1 MRHHHHTAAAIVLAL
16 ASVAT
21 AATASAAGGLGISPA
36 IVEAVAAP
44 GHAGIV
50 TVSNTTSVA
59 MRVTVRARPWIQP
72 RSGIATPDRR
82 HTLGRVRVGP
92 PSFTLPAGQRRA
104 IDVSLLRAPA
114 GGSLYGNL
122 EIVGA
127 PQGAPPRGAIRTRYR
142 LIAALRLDPAAAKR
156 LLKVQ
161 VGRLRARGTTVLM
174 ALRNSG
180 NTVMPIT
187 GSVRITGGAG
197 TVRTT
202 LAEARILPGATV
214 DVSLRS
220 GKLLA
225 GRYVADMTLRQGGR
239 SVATAKRVFRVR

>member
-1 MRHHHHTAAAIVLAL
+1 LAL
-16 ASVAT
+16 FTREAVRHSRL
-21 AATASAAGGLGISPA
+21 SGRGGPARWSPT
-36 IVEAVAAP
+36 AVAAP
-44 GHAGIV
+44 GHAGTV

-59 MRVTVRARPWIQP
+59 
-72 RSGIATPDRR
+72 
-82 HTLGRVRVGP
+82 
-92 PSFTLPAGQRRA
+92 
-104 IDVSLLRAPA
+104 
-114 GGSLYGNL
+114 
-122 EIVGA
+122 
-127 PQGAPPRGAIRTRYR
+127 IRTRYR
-142 LIAALRLDPAAAKR
+142 LVTALRLDPAAAR
-156 LLKVQ
+156 RVLKVQ
-161 VGRLRARGTTVLM
+161 VGRLRASGKTVLM

-239 SVATAKRVFRVR
+239 SVATAKRAFRVR